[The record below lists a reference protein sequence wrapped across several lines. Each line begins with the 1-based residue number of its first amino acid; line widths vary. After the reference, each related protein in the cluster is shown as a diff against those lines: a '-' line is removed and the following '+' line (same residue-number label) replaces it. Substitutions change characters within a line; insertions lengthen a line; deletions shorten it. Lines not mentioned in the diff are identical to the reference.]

1 MGNKQLNR
9 DKGGLIRN
17 IILGKMNI
25 NINSFSKF
33 GSSSRSTAIWNIFD
47 MITKTIPI
55 SRRINKSCLVERSIS
70 LRVFPTRGDA
80 GGEFP
85 QLAENLLISSTRKHS
100 PSTPVDTP
108 PPTTSLSPCTKG
120 SFTPPPPPP
129 TPLTRLLPAETLK
142 NLKFDFFCMQKL
154 VKSGEYY

>member
-17 IILGKMNI
+17 ILGKMNI
-25 NINSFSKF
+25 NMNSFSKF

-70 LRVFPTRGDA
+70 LRVFPTRGDE
-80 GGEFP
+80 GGE
-85 QLAENLLISSTRKHS
+85 
-100 PSTPVDTP
+100 P
-108 PPTTSLSPCTKG
+108 P
-120 SFTPPPPPP
+120 
-129 TPLTRLLPAETLK
+129 
-142 NLKFDFFCMQKL
+142 N
-154 VKSGEYY
+154 